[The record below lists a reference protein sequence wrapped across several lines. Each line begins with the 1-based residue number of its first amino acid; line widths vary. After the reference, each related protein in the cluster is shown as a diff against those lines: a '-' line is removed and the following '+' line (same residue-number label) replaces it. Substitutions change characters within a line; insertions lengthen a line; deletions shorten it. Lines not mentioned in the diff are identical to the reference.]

1 MMSNKRKERG
11 HFFAG
16 LRKQGGGLVLLMVLA
31 WLCCCTST
39 ALGAGFALMNQG
51 TEAMA
56 QGNAFVAEA
65 DNASAIFY
73 NPAGLSQLKRPQFYQ
88 GSFLTYPDREFQG
101 TGQFAETVSRVYPTV
116 TAYFAYPINDR
127 VALGLGFF
135 SPFGLGSSWPAEWAG
150 RYLITYSTLKTYN
163 VNPVASVKLLDNLSL
178 AAGVDVMW
186 SAVRMKKKIPMPFGL
201 PDGESNLGGDGN
213 GVGYN
218 LGVLYEPLGGLKLG
232 VAYRSEI
239 FVKHKGDLATTLPS
253 PLASPS
259 NIGGSANITYPPT
272 VTMGI
277 NYSRLKPFTFELD
290 ATWTGW
296 STYDELR
303 VTLDKPI
310 FVNGVLT
317 NSLVTPK
324 NWHDTWAF
332 RFGANYEVKE
342 GMKVRAGYIYDLT
355 PVPSGSFDPQLP
367 DANRHV
373 FSVGGDLKIKRFT
386 LGVAY
391 NYILIE
397 GRSKSNTITTNGVGP
412 PAAFQAN
419 GPYRSDVHILGL
431 SWSFQF

>member
-16 LRKQGGGLVLLMVLA
+16 LRKQGEGLVLLMVLA

-51 TEAMA
+51 TAGMA

-65 DNASAIFY
+65 DDASAIFY

-88 GSFLTYPDREFQG
+88 GSFFTYPDREFHG
-101 TGQFAETVSRVYPTV
+101 TDQFSQTVHRVYPTI
-116 TAYFAYPINDR
+116 TAYFAYPVNDR

-135 SPFGLGSSWPAEWAG
+135 SPFGLGSSWPSDWVG
-150 RYLITYSTLKTYN
+150 RYLFTYSTLKTYN

-178 AAGVDVMW
+178 AAGLDVLW
-186 SAVRMKKKIPMPFGL
+186 SAVRMKKKLPMPFNL

-218 LGVLYEPLGGLKLG
+218 LGVLYEPIGGLKLG

-253 PLASPS
+253 PLVSPS

-277 NYSRLKPFTFELD
+277 NYSRLKPFTFEFD

-296 STYDELR
+296 STYDELK

-310 FVNGVLT
+310 PGGST
-317 NSLVTPK
+317 NTLVTPK
-324 NWHDTWAF
+324 NWHDAWAF
-332 RFGANYEVKE
+332 RFGANYEVKQ

-355 PVPSGSFDPQLP
+355 PVPSGSFEPQLP

-391 NYILIE
+391 NYVLIE
-397 GRSKSNTITTNGVGP
+397 GRSKSNTIATNGVGP

-431 SWSFQF
+431 NWSFQF

>member
-11 HFFAG
+11 QICKV
-16 LRKQGGGLVLLMVLA
+16 LRKLGEGLVLLMVLV
-31 WLCCCTST
+31 WLFCLNSS

-101 TGQFAETVSRVYPTV
+101 TGQFAETVHRAYPTI
-116 TAYFAYPINDR
+116 TAYFAYPVNDR

-163 VNPVASVKLLDNLSL
+163 VNPVVSVKLLDNLSL
-178 AAGVDVMW
+178 AAGLDVMW
-186 SAVRMKKKIPMPFGL
+186 SSVRMKKKFPMPFGL

-239 FVKHKGDLATTLPS
+239 FVKHKGELATSLPIGAF
-253 PLASPS
+253 P

-324 NWHDTWAF
+324 NWHDAWAF

-397 GRSKSNTITTNGVGP
+397 GRSKSNAIGTNGVP
-412 PAAFQAN
+412 LPAAFQAN